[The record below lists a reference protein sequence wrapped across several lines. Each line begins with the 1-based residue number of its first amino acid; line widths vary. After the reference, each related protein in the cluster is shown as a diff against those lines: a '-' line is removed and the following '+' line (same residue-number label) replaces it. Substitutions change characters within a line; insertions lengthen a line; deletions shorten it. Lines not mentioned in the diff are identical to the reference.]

1 MRCVLI
7 ASSAAELLFY
17 WADAAFLRRLRP
29 PAAAAVQGPAV
40 EDSLNTLFAPLII
53 SCTALL
59 EKLSDTYTCFRAE
72 HGRHLHVLHM
82 FGDCLYIAVNG
93 DGTESEDD
101 LRRTL
106 FVLRRLVEAH
116 CGLVTL
122 DSHLIRKELR
132 PADSE
137 QRERVWSLLRGL
149 LETYLRLRE
158 EDQSF
163 AVEAVE
169 RLIHP
174 QLCEQCIEFLERQ
187 VVQYINASPERGGD
201 EVGHAFLL
209 VHTKL
214 LAFYSSRNASSIRPA
229 DLLILIL
236 LVQDL
241 YPSQSAEEELGPQPE
256 AGKVLPQGPKRSDSI
271 PVSSPSS
278 RGGAE
283 KESDDQDTD
292 DLSTPEVYYTPQP
305 SPGRQSTGECLAG
318 KEPCAGPAAPQGVW
332 GGAWGTGRQ
341 SRAAAFPAG
350 SESWSESPEPAAAGD
365 ADSADVQVAEDLL
378 QTLEPLVPE
387 ASNPRRIFLDANLR
401 EGYCPLL
408 PHTMHCLPLWPGISL
423 VLLTKVSCKVKAAEL
438 GWVLPD
444 LSPSS
449 TTGPYDPRG
458 RHLAPAAGWVLAA
471 GEEAGRGAGGG
482 SPPQLSHPDRAAAA
496 HGQVCEEAERAGHPV
511 AERLGGVQEQD
522 ILPQR
527 AWEQPGA
534 AAGSGHGEAAAL
546 LRVPPALPQLRQP
559 EPVAGPAGP
568 CPEADEG
575 EAAGLAGL
583 PAGEE
588 QAQHHHGVISLPA
601 ARAGRDPRRVG
612 GGGHVGKVKAVRGAS
627 PGPGGCPKRALR
639 LLDALNLPHVPGGLS
654 WPGALHLRRPHG
666 WADDGSVAQH
676 GGEVQLG
683 AGQGASGR
691 VRQEQGL
698 VPGRAGPAIPAEG
711 LHDSDAAGRRLLL
724 LLLPLVRERAGLQA
738 GGDGGAR
745 PLRRLRSHRDA
756 GRRLL
761 QEAAALL
768 QQEPP
773 GRGGEVLRAA
783 DRAPGHHPLRAGG
796 PAGLRLGPAPLGA
809 FPHPPALSRPRGWD

>member
-7 ASSAAELLFY
+7 ASTAAELLFY

-29 PAAAAVQGPAV
+29 PHAGQVGRDGTGRRGCGKGVRGRAWALTWGCVPQGPAL

-53 SCTALL
+53 SCAALL
-59 EKLSDTYTCFRAE
+59 EKLADTYTCFATE

-149 LETYLRLRE
+149 LETYSHLRE

-241 YPSQSAEEELGPQPE
+241 YPSESAEEELDRQSV
-256 AGKVLPQGPKRSDSI
+256 AGKVLPQGPKRSESI
-271 PVSSPSS
+271 PVSGPGSH
-278 RGGAE
+278 GAAE
-283 KESDDQDTD
+283 KDSDDQQDTD
-292 DLSTPEVYYTPQP
+292 DLSMPEVYYTPEP
-305 SPGRQSTGECLAG
+305 SPGGHSTGDESWL
-318 KEPCAGPAAPQGVW
+318 E
-332 GGAWGTGRQ
+332 GAEMLGTGE
-341 SRAAAFPAG
+341 A
-350 SESWSESPEPAAAGD
+350 D
-365 ADSADVQVAEDLL
+365 AADVQMAEDLL
-378 QTLEPLVPE
+378 QTLGPLVPE

-423 VLLTKVSCKVKAAEL
+423 VLLTKGPTTQVAVTLYQLLDGFLVLERKLEEGPEAGAPRSYPFLAEL
-438 GWVLPD
+438 RQRMDKFVKKLSGQDIQLQNTWVDFKSKIFSRSEPGSSLELLQAVANVKRQLCSVYRQLFLASAGHS
-444 LSPSS
+444 LSQGLRDRAQKLMREKLLDWRDFLLVKSRRNITMVSYPCWTPLTHPTYLEDFPGLVHFIYVDRTAGQMMAPSLS
-449 TTGPYDPRG
+449 VTEKSSSELGKGP
-458 RHLAPAAGWVLAA
+458 LAA
-471 GEEAGRGAGGG
+471 FIKRKVWSLIALARRYLQKGYTTLMLQDGDYCCSYFLWFENELGYKLEMMEVPVLSDDSAPIGMLAGDYYRK
-482 SPPQLSHPDRAAAA
+482 
-496 HGQVCEEAERAGHPV
+496 
-511 AERLGGVQEQD
+511 
-522 ILPQR
+522 
-527 AWEQPGA
+527 
-534 AAGSGHGEAAAL
+534 L
-546 LRVPPALPQLRQP
+546 LRYYSKNHQAEVVKCYELLTVHLGIIPSELVVQQA
-559 EPVAGPAGP
+559 
-568 CPEADEG
+568 CD
-575 EAAGLAGL
+575 LA
-583 PAGEE
+583 
-588 QAQHHHGVISLPA
+588 
-601 ARAGRDPRRVG
+601 
-612 GGGHVGKVKAVRGAS
+612 
-627 PGPGGCPKRALR
+627 
-639 LLDALNLPHVPGGLS
+639 
-654 WPGALHLRRPHG
+654 
-666 WADDGSVAQH
+666 
-676 GGEVQLG
+676 
-683 AGQGASGR
+683 
-691 VRQEQGL
+691 
-698 VPGRAGPAIPAEG
+698 
-711 LHDSDAAGRRLLL
+711 RRLWEPSRIPLL
-724 LLLPLVRERAGLQA
+724 
-738 GGDGGAR
+738 
-745 PLRRLRSHRDA
+745 
-756 GRRLL
+756 
-761 QEAAALL
+761 
-768 QQEPP
+768 
-773 GRGGEVLRAA
+773 
-783 DRAPGHHPLRAGG
+783 
-796 PAGLRLGPAPLGA
+796 
-809 FPHPPALSRPRGWD
+809 

>member
-256 AGKVLPQGPKRSDSI
+256 TGKVLPQGPKRSESI

-278 RGGAE
+278 HGGAE

-305 SPGRQSTGECLAG
+305 SPGRQSTG
-318 KEPCAGPAAPQGVW
+318 
-332 GGAWGTGRQ
+332 
-341 SRAAAFPAG
+341 

-365 ADSADVQVAEDLL
+365 ADSADVQGPTTHVAVTLHQLLDGFLLLEKKLEEGQEVGAPRSFPILTELRQRMDKFVKKLGGQDIQLQNAWVEFKNKIFSRSEPGSSLELLQALGTVKRQLCSVYRQLFLSSASQSLSQGLRDRAQKLMREKLLDWRDFLLVKSRRNITMVSYLEDFPGLVHFIYVDRTAGQMMAPSLSVAEKSSSELGKGPLAEFVKSKVPAGCGPAAPERGQRCAAGCWCSAFGCPLSPRSGPWSRWPGDTCRRATRLWCCR
-378 QTLEPLVPE
+378 TATTAAPTSSGSRTSWYEGWDGAEPLSQHPWGP
-387 ASNPRRIFLDANLR
+387 A
-401 EGYCPLL
+401 
-408 PHTMHCLPLWPGISL
+408 PHSSPPWYGPALCCL
-423 VLLTKVSCKVKAAEL
+423 
-438 GWVLPD
+438 
-444 LSPSS
+444 LSP
-449 TTGPYDPRG
+449 
-458 RHLAPAAGWVLAA
+458 
-471 GEEAGRGAGGG
+471 
-482 SPPQLSHPDRAAAA
+482 
-496 HGQVCEEAERAGHPV
+496 
-511 AERLGGVQEQD
+511 
-522 ILPQR
+522 
-527 AWEQPGA
+527 
-534 AAGSGHGEAAAL
+534 
-546 LRVPPALPQLRQP
+546 
-559 EPVAGPAGP
+559 
-568 CPEADEG
+568 
-575 EAAGLAGL
+575 
-583 PAGEE
+583 
-588 QAQHHHGVISLPA
+588 
-601 ARAGRDPRRVG
+601 
-612 GGGHVGKVKAVRGAS
+612 
-627 PGPGGCPKRALR
+627 
-639 LLDALNLPHVPGGLS
+639 
-654 WPGALHLRRPHG
+654 
-666 WADDGSVAQH
+666 
-676 GGEVQLG
+676 
-683 AGQGASGR
+683 
-691 VRQEQGL
+691 
-698 VPGRAGPAIPAEG
+698 
-711 LHDSDAAGRRLLL
+711 
-724 LLLPLVRERAGLQA
+724 GLQA

-745 PLRRLRSHRDA
+745 PPRRLRSHRDA

-761 QEAAALL
+761 QVGSPQPCCLAPVSALAGTGQRRGTRAGRAGVPHSPGL
-768 QQEPP
+768 WSRPCRDVL
-773 GRGGEVLRAA
+773 GRGFLGEDDPKGGDFA
-783 DRAPGHHPLRAGG
+783 DPS
-796 PAGLRLGPAPLGA
+796 PAGCAVPCRTPPLFLPRKLLRYYSKNHQAEAVKCYELLTVHLGIIPSELVVQQACDLARRLWEPSRIPL
-809 FPHPPALSRPRGWD
+809 L